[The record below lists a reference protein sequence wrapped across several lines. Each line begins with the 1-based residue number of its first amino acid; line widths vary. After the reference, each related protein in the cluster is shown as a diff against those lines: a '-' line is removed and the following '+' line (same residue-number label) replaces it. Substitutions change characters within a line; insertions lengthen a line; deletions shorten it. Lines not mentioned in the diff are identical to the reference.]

1 MHRDHVKKREES
13 AARVERIVEE
23 ARQEKLQSARDKD
36 SLRKRRLRGVST
48 RFPTLPRMLSV
59 AAMREY
65 ITLRDK
71 FQKLKQTRSR
81 YVLQRVET
89 TSIDHQLG
97 ETMNQAR
104 SVINTAVT
112 DSGVSY
118 GVQQVFPHL
127 RRTHPKFDSL
137 SELRKAH
144 RRLWDRVRKNSARED
159 LVAQDAEII
168 RQAWEL
174 VRGAPEQ

>member
-1 MHRDHVKKREES
+1 MEE
-13 AARVERIVEE
+13 V
-23 ARQEKLQSARDKD
+23 RQKMLQSARDKD
-36 SLRKRRLRGVST
+36 SLRKRRSRGVST

-59 AAMREY
+59 AARREY

-81 YVLQRVET
+81 YVLRQVET
-89 TSIDHQLG
+89 TSIGRQLD
-97 ETMNQAR
+97 EMMNQAR
-104 SVINTAVT
+104 SVIDMAVAN
-112 DSGVSY
+112 SCEAH
-118 GVQQVFPHL
+118 GVQREFPHL